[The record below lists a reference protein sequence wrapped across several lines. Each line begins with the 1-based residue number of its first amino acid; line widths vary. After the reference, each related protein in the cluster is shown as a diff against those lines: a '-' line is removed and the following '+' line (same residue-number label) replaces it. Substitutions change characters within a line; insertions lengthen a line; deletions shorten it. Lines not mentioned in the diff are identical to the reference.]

1 MKLLITG
8 GAGFIGSNFIHY
20 LLRKYPDYEIINL
33 DKLTYAGNL
42 ENLRDIE
49 KNPHYRFIQGDIR
62 DEKIVNDIV
71 QTGIDV
77 IVNYAAETHVDR
89 SITGPRDFLETDVLG
104 TFTLLEAARKYGI
117 QKYIQIS
124 TDEVYGSI
132 TQGKF
137 TEESPFLPNSPYSA
151 SKAGGDHLCRAYHV
165 TYGLPVIVTHSCN
178 VYGPYQYPEKVI
190 PRFITH
196 LIRGKKVPLYGDGEN
211 IREWLFVEDHC
222 RAIDLIIHHGKAG
235 EVYNIGSGHEISN
248 KQLTTLILD
257 AFQLGEDWIEYV
269 PDRLGHDRRYAIDFS
284 KLSRTLGYA
293 PQHPFTETLQQTIT
307 WYKNN
312 HSWWEP
318 LLINTEQP

>member
-1 MKLLITG
+1 MKILVTG

-20 LLRKYPDYEIINL
+20 LLRKYPDYEVINL

-49 KNPHYRFIQGDIR
+49 KDTRYHFIQGDIT
-62 DEKIVNDIV
+62 DNNAVDPIFK
-71 QTGIDV
+71 TGIDV

-89 SITGPRDFLETDVLG
+89 SITGPKDFLETDVFG

-132 TQGKF
+132 ETGKF
-137 TEESPFLPNSPYSA
+137 TETSPFLPNSPYSA
-151 SKAGGDHLCRAYHV
+151 SKAGGDHLCRAYHI
-165 TYGLPVIVTHSCN
+165 TYGLPIIVTHSCN

-190 PRFITH
+190 PLFVTN
-196 LIRGKKVPLYGDGEN
+196 LLRGKKVPLYGDGEN
-211 IREWLFVEDHC
+211 IREWLFTEDHC
-222 RAIDLIIHHGKAG
+222 LAIDLIIHQGKAG
-235 EVYNIGSGHEISN
+235 EVYNIGSGHEITN
-248 KQLTTLILD
+248 KQLTTLILK
-257 AFQLGEDWIEYV
+257 AFNAEEDQIEYV

-284 KLSRTLGYA
+284 KLSHDLGYS
-293 PQHPFTETLQQTIT
+293 PQYTFEETLRQTIT

-312 HSWWEP
+312 NQWWEP
-318 LLINTEQP
+318 LLINP